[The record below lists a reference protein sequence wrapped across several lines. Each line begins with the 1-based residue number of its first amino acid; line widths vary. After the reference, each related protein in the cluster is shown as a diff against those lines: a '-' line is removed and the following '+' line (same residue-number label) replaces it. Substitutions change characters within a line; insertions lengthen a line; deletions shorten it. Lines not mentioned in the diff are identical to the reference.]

1 MVFPFGVSVSDFIS
15 GIKVLKDAVEAFSDT
30 RGARAD
36 YAELFRS
43 LDSLDKTFN
52 AISHFNTAAHY
63 EAIAPVFEG
72 CKTCVTNFLVDVAK
86 FKSLGNRK
94 AEKQTLADWFR
105 QIQWA
110 LCKKEDVRK
119 FREQLE
125 THLSALEM
133 LLLTFQVYGLLCFS
147 PLLSLLIDFYSESQI
162 RLKKQVDTMQKDVE
176 AVESKI
182 DWLWEVQKESRK
194 EISSAN
200 RAQGQELSIIKVGI
214 ECSSSE
220 SRMQS
225 TALQYIQERLQ
236 RYGGY

>member
-15 GIKVLKDAVEAFSDT
+15 GIKIFKDAVEALSDT

-43 LDSLDKTFN
+43 LDSLDRTFN

-63 EAIAPVFEG
+63 EAIAPVCEG

-86 FKSLGNRK
+86 FNSLGNRK
-94 AEKQTLADWFR
+94 AGKQTLAARFR
-105 QIQWA
+105 QVQWA

-133 LLLTFQVYGLLCFS
+133 LLLTFQVYGLLCF
-147 PLLSLLIDFYSESQI
+147 PLPLFLLINFYSESQT
-162 RLKKQVDTMQKDVE
+162 RLKNQVDTTHKGVE
-176 AVESKI
+176 AIECKVNRF
-182 DWLWEVQKESRK
+182 WEVQKDSRQ
-194 EISSAN
+194 EVLSAN
-200 RAQGQELSIIKVGI
+200 RAHAQELSIVKFGV

-220 SRMQS
+220 LRTQS
-225 TALQYIQERLQ
+225 TALRDIKERLQ
-236 RYGGY
+236 RYSSD

>member
-15 GIKVLKDAVEAFSDT
+15 GIKILKDAVEALSDT

-52 AISHFNTAAHY
+52 AISHFKTAAHC

-94 AEKQTLADWFR
+94 AEKQTLAARFR
-105 QIQWA
+105 QVQWA

-125 THLSALEM
+125 IHLSALEM
-133 LLLTFQVYGLLCFS
+133 LLLTFQVYGLLRFP
-147 PLLSLLIDFYSESQI
+147 PLLSPSIDFYSESQI
-162 RLKKQVDTMQKDVE
+162 RLENQVDTTHQSVE
-176 AVESKI
+176 AVESKV
-182 DWLWEVQKESRK
+182 DRFCEAQKELRQ
-194 EISSAN
+194 ELSSAN
-200 RAQGQELSIIKVGI
+200 LAQGQELSIIKVGI

-220 SRMQS
+220 LRIQS
-225 TALQYIQERLQ
+225 TTLKNMQERLQ
-236 RYGGY
+236 RYGSN